1 MDIIEKLK
9 WRYAVKEFN
18 TNRHITVNHEQTLRE
33 SILLTPSSYGLQ
45 PYRVVWIKDREIRR
59 NLIPYSYN
67 QDKVAESNILAVIC
81 SETKLD
87 DSYVDNYIDRIGEV
101 RDIPVEELQV
111 VADRMK
117 RSLKGMSVQAK
128 RNWAGRQAYIVLG
141 NLLTV
146 AAVIN
151 VDACPME
158 GFVKKEY
165 DRILELDKYGLQSEV
180 IVSLGFRSA
189 NDKYQF
195 NEKVRK
201 KESTFFIDL

>member
-45 PYRVVWIKDREIRR
+45 PYRVVWIKDEELRKT
-59 NLIPYSYN
+59 LVPHSFN
-67 QDKVAESNILAVIC
+67 QDKVAKSNILAVIC

-87 DSYVDNYIDRIGEV
+87 DAYVDNYIERIGEV
-101 RDIPVEELQV
+101 RNIPVEELKS
-111 VADRMK
+111 VADNMK
-117 RSLKGMSVQAK
+117 RTLNNMSAQAR
-128 RNWAGRQAYIVLG
+128 RNWAGRQAYIALG

-151 VDACPME
+151 IDACPME

-165 DRILELDKYGLQSEV
+165 DKILELDKYGLRSEV
-180 IVSLGFRSA
+180 IVTLGFRSA
-189 NDKYQF
+189 NDRYQF
-195 NEKVRK
+195 NAKVRK
-201 KESTFFIDL
+201 KESAFFIDL